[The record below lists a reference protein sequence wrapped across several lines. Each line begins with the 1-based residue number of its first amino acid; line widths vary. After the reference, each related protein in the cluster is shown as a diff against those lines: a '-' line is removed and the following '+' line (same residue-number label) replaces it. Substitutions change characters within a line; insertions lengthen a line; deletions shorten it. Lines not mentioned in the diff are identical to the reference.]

1 VSKNDVMAG
10 VGGRVRRITIF
21 SGLCRFGEV
30 AERDGLFIDI
40 LEGVEFVGQ
49 VEAVVAE
56 RPAAATY
63 FLLEYYCQQGMGT
76 YITNP

>member
-1 VSKNDVMAG
+1 VGKNDIVAG
-10 VGGRVRRITIF
+10 VGGRVRSIPTF
-21 SGLCRFGEV
+21 SGLCRFGGV

-40 LEGVEFVGQ
+40 PEGVEFVGQ

-63 FLLEYYCQQGMGT
+63 CL
-76 YITNP
+76 